1 MKLSIITINRNNEN
15 GLRKTITSVLNQSWS
30 DFEYIIVDGAST
42 DNSVDVIKN
51 EISSVPKGLNSRIQ
65 FISEADTGVFNA
77 MNKGIVMAK
86 GDYLLFLNSGDF
98 FVDNN
103 VLSNVFCVMRE
114 TDILSCSCRVS
125 KNGEQVFITTPPTNY
140 TFGFFYNN
148 SLAHQATFIKKDL
161 FNKFGLYREDLK
173 FMGDWEF
180 FVRTIV
186 IAGASTQNI
195 DVILTDYNM
204 EGISSV
210 SNNQYSIIKEKQT
223 VFEEKAL
230 KCFVP
235 DYDYFYQFKQNIAI
249 MEWAWS
255 KKLFR
260 MPILLIY
267 RFIANYRTKRNFK

>member
-1 MKLSIITINRNNEN
+1 MNLSIITINRNNEN

-51 EISSVPKGLNSRIQ
+51 DISSVSEGLNSRIQ

-210 SNNQYSIIKEKQT
+210 SNNQYSIIKEKQS

>member
-51 EISSVPKGLNSRIQ
+51 EISSVPEGLNSRIQ
-65 FISEADTGVFNA
+65 FISETDSGVFNA

-195 DVILTDYNM
+195 DVILTDYNL

>member
-1 MKLSIITINRNNEN
+1 MKIKLSIITVNLDNDE
-15 GLRKTITSVLNQSWS
+15 GLIQTLDSVLNQTYN
-30 DFEYIIVDGAST
+30 DLEYIVIDGGST
-42 DNSVDVIKN
+42 DDSLKTLVDYSSKFSKN
-51 EISSVPKGLNSRIQ
+51 FYWV
-65 FISEADTGVFNA
+65 SESDSGVFNA
-77 MNKGIVMAK
+77 MNKGIAKAK
-86 GDYLLFLNSGDF
+86 GEYLLFLNSGDF

-195 DVILTDYNM
+195 DVILTEYNM

-210 SNNQYSIIKEKQT
+210 SNNQYSIIKEKQS

>member
-51 EISSVPKGLNSRIQ
+51 DISSVSEGLNSRIQ

-204 EGISSV
+204 EGISSIAD
-210 SNNQYSIIKEKQT
+210 NQDLIAKEKQSI
-223 VFEEKAL
+223 FEDKAL
-230 KCFVP
+230 
-235 DYDYFYQFKQNIAI
+235 
-249 MEWAWS
+249 
-255 KKLFR
+255 
-260 MPILLIY
+260 
-267 RFIANYRTKRNFK
+267 

>member
-51 EISSVPKGLNSRIQ
+51 DISSVSEGLNSRIQ
-65 FISEADTGVFNA
+65 FISEADTGFFNA
-77 MNKGIVMAK
+77 MNKGIVMSK

-210 SNNQYSIIKEKQT
+210 SNNQYSIIKEKQS

>member
-51 EISSVPKGLNSRIQ
+51 DISSVSEGLNSRIQ

-210 SNNQYSIIKEKQT
+210 SNNQYSIIKEKQS

>member
-15 GLRKTITSVLNQSWS
+15 DLRKTITSVLNQSWS

-51 EISSVPKGLNSRIQ
+51 DISSVSEGLNSRIQ

-210 SNNQYSIIKEKQT
+210 SNNQYSIIKEKQS

>member
-51 EISSVPKGLNSRIQ
+51 EISSVPEGLNSRIQ
-65 FISEADTGVFNA
+65 FISETDSGVFNA

-210 SNNQYSIIKEKQT
+210 SNNQYSIIKEKQS

>member
-195 DVILTDYNM
+195 DVILTDYNL

>member
-51 EISSVPKGLNSRIQ
+51 DISSVSEGLNSRIQ

-195 DVILTDYNM
+195 DVILTDYNL

>member
-51 EISSVPKGLNSRIQ
+51 EISSVPEGLNSRIQ

-210 SNNQYSIIKEKQT
+210 SNNQYSIIKEKQS

>member
-1 MKLSIITINRNNEN
+1 MKHPIITINRNNEN

-51 EISSVPKGLNSRIQ
+51 DISSVSEGLNSRIQ

-210 SNNQYSIIKEKQT
+210 SNNQYSIIKEKQS

>member
-51 EISSVPKGLNSRIQ
+51 EISSVPEGLNSRIQ

-210 SNNQYSIIKEKQT
+210 SNNQYSIIKEKQS

-267 RFIANYRTKRNFK
+267 RFIANYRPKRNFK

>member
-51 EISSVPKGLNSRIQ
+51 DISSVSEGLNSRIQ

-210 SNNQYSIIKEKQT
+210 SNNQYFIIKEKQT

>member
-51 EISSVPKGLNSRIQ
+51 DISSVSEGLNSRIQ